1 LPVTPCFMQASA
13 KAHVCNATHIRQP
26 GSKMRLPAMTIDQV
40 VHSVSTV
47 EAVGKTLEL
56 LTAQQGPK
64 NWHYMLICDVGM
76 IAMHAFA
83 THMCLLAHLLAEIK
97 SNLNKSETG
106 HRCEAAANDTDVA
119 HSIGGQPGH
128 YTASACPPP
137 PDHKINLTVTLQ
149 ARGYNKAAPP
159 CSRLLLTNCHL
170 LPQSKEVK
178 ASLCSG
184 PSRLGKHIRIT

>member
-1 LPVTPCFMQASA
+1 MPPISNSLAPKCGCQQSHI
-13 KAHVCNATHIRQP
+13 KA
-26 GSKMRLPAMTIDQV
+26 TIDQV

-83 THMCLLAHLLAEIK
+83 THMCLLAQLLAEIK

-119 HSIGGQPGH
+119 HSIGGRPCH
-128 YTASACPPP
+128 YNASACPHHHTTKSTSQSLCRPVATIRQHHHAADCCPP
-137 PDHKINLTVTLQ
+137 AAACSP
-149 ARGYNKAAPP
+149 KAKRSKPP
-159 CSRLLLTNCHL
+159 CAVG
-170 LPQSKEVK
+170 PQS
-178 ASLCSG
+178 
-184 PSRLGKHIRIT
+184 